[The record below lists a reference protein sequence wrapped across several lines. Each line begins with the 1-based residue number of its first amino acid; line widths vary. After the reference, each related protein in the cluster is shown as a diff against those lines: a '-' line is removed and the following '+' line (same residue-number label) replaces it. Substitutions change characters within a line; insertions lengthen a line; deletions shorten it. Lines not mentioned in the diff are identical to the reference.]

1 MSQRSKNLLEAF
13 NQSRAPE
20 KSAQPVAT
28 PKGSTPRV
36 GGPFADASA
45 PPRARAEARTEPV
58 VARAEPRPRETRP
71 ANDHASRAGV
81 GLPAARWRV
90 AFLCVAVATIFFV
103 LGRASVSRA
112 AGPNESPSAA
122 PDVDAGVSNTPAAVK
137 PEQPA
142 ATNAAGST
150 PQAAL
155 LDKRNK
161 FTVLAATY
169 IYSDAKSRE
178 SRREMASAACT
189 HLQQQGLPVALYDH
203 PTRKQY
209 LLLVGAATTFSDL
222 DTLLARVRNTPSARG
237 QLEFQTALS
246 VPIDNYVE
254 R

>member
-36 GGPFADASA
+36 GGPFADAA
-45 PPRARAEARTEPV
+45 GAPRARAEVRTEPV
-58 VARAEPRPRETRP
+58 VARAEPRPRESRP
-71 ANDHASRAGV
+71 TAELTSRAGV

-90 AFLCVAVATIFFV
+90 AILCVAVATIFFV

-112 AGPNESPSAA
+112 AGPADPGVQTPE
-122 PDVDAGVSNTPAAVK
+122 VDSSVSNTPAPAK
-137 PEQPA
+137 PEPA
-142 ATNAAGST
+142 TANASTGVT

-222 DTLLARVRNTPSARG
+222 DALLARVRNTPSARG